1 MKDVLRRYF
10 FRHLLVALS
19 LGSSLCN
26 PSYLFHCYDY
36 INLSAVEQTDIFLK
50 RGDVEEILVIQ
61 RFCAGFIGLKSYDC
75 GQIVIF
81 LKQSALSA
89 FLA

>member
-1 MKDVLRRYF
+1 
-10 FRHLLVALS
+10 
-19 LGSSLCN
+19 
-26 PSYLFHCYDY
+26 
-36 INLSAVEQTDIFLK
+36 VEQTDIFLK
-50 RGDVEEILVIQ
+50 RGDVEEILGIQ
-61 RFCAGFIGLKSYDC
+61 RFYTRFRGLKSYGC